1 MPGARRDEFELEQEP
16 RAAPREYLNMYFK
29 SLKRFEIK
37 LRQDLNWKRAKHF
50 DVVGVSTYCR
60 VPKICRN
67 ALGLAALLIMF
78 SALQGLAQLSLDLRD
93 ASLRDFVQVVAK
105 ATGRNFIL
113 DERVQG
119 TVTVV
124 APNQVSDA
132 AIYEIFLNVL
142 ELNRLTIVEGENTDR
157 IVPIDIARELA
168 PGAAT
173 ARLGGDFET
182 RVISV
187 QNGPVD
193 EIAEVI
199 RPLLPAEAVMSTV
212 PSAGVI
218 ILSDRRE
225 NFQRIVRLVD
235 RLDAPS
241 RSAIETLPLRN
252 GKASEMLG
260 VIQSLD
266 ITPPGSSLS
275 ADARSNALL
284 VSGPPEFR
292 QRVRA
297 IIGQLDKP
305 QRRIST
311 QVVRLNYADAND
323 LVAVITASF
332 AAQVAG
338 ADGVAASTT
347 IVAEPQQNALIVTA
361 PLDRIDNIVATIR
374 GLDTRPSQVLI
385 EAVIFE
391 LSVESFSDLSFQFGG
406 VLGDAVAG
414 GVEFAFDGRPTLT
427 GLVGSVLAGNAP
439 TGGGSGGSFAAFD
452 KTGFGGFLAALA
464 SKTSTRLLSTPSIL
478 TLNNEEAEII
488 VAQNVPFVTGSFSTV
503 GDSAVPEQP
512 FQTIERQ
519 DVGLTLRV
527 TPQIT
532 RDNTVRLK
540 IEQEVSN
547 LTNSASAAGGEITSK
562 RQLTTNVL
570 VRDGYVIMLG
580 GLLEDGSGSIG
591 QRVPGLSELPLLGR
605 IFRGRSTNKSQR
617 ILLAMLRPTI
627 LGTDAEA
634 RALSRRLAREA
645 KRASEAIEP
654 LDDGLYPRV
663 PDQSFPFDGANLN
676 QPFDADFIDDTARA
690 RRFPPLP
697 SRLRFTDQ

>member
-1 MPGARRDEFELEQEP
+1 MRC
-16 RAAPREYLNMYFK
+16 YLNIY
-29 SLKRFEIK
+29 LKRM
-37 LRQDLNWKRAKHF
+37 
-50 DVVGVSTYCR
+50 
-60 VPKICRN
+60 
-67 ALGLAALLIMF
+67 GLTLAFLVL
-78 SALQGLAQLSLDLRD
+78 SGLPGLAQLSLDLRD
-93 ASLRDFVQVVAK
+93 ASLRDFIQVVAQS
-105 ATGRNFIL
+105 TGRNFIL

-124 APNQVSDA
+124 APNQVSDE

-142 ELNRLTIVEGENTDR
+142 ELNRLTIVEGDQADR

-168 PGAAT
+168 PGTAT
-173 ARLGGDFET
+173 ARRGGDFET

-187 QNGPVD
+187 QNSPVND
-193 EIAEVI
+193 IAEVI

-212 PSAGVI
+212 PSAGLI

-241 RSAIETLPLRN
+241 RNAIETIALRN

-260 VIQSLD
+260 VIQSLK

-292 QRVRA
+292 QRVRR
-297 IIGQLDKP
+297 IVGQLDKP
-305 QRRIST
+305 QRRIAT
-311 QVVRLNYADAND
+311 QVIRLNYADAND
-323 LVAVITASF
+323 LVAVITQSFVAAAS
-332 AAQVAG
+332 
-338 ADGVAASTT
+338 ADGQGGGTATT

-361 PLDRIDNIVATIR
+361 PADRIGDIVATIR
-374 GLDTRPSQVLI
+374 SLDTRPSQVLI

-391 LSVESFSDLSFQFGG
+391 LSVESFSELSFQFGG
-406 VLGDAVAG
+406 VLRDAVVG

-427 GLVGSVLAGNAP
+427 GLVGTVLAGGAP
-439 TGGGSGGSFAAFD
+439 TGGGSGGTLAVFD
-452 KTGFGGFLAALA
+452 KKGFGGFLAALA
-464 SKTSTRLLSTPSIL
+464 SKSSTRLLSTPSIL

-503 GDSAVPEQP
+503 GDSAVPQQP

-547 LTNSASAAGGEITSK
+547 LTNAASAAGGEITSK
-562 RQLTTNVL
+562 RRLTTNVL

-605 IFRGRSTNKSQR
+605 LFRGRSVRKNQR

-627 LGTDAEA
+627 LDSDAEA
-634 RALSRRLAREA
+634 RALTRRLAREA
-645 KRASEAIEP
+645 KRASQAIEP
-654 LDDGLYPRV
+654 LDDGQYPRV

-676 QPFDADFIDDTARA
+676 QPFDAGFIDPIARS

-697 SRLRFTDQ
+697 SRLKFGDR